1 MRKILVISILLI
13 FGNSFA
19 YGDILQDSKVWKFF
33 GKIANDAKSNFPE
46 LPFLNKELEEGILK
60 FGSATYIGT
69 IKGGKAHG
77 EGVFMFPDGTKYE
90 GKFKRNMFHG
100 EGTFIDPNG
109 NSHEGNW
116 KYNKLKSQIDNN
128 TREVIQLSKALG
140 KSEFFE
146 IRGSGQL
153 TNKWFEAEMTQVNVK
168 KTEISKELDIFD
180 LPSVFSEDYGDE
192 SKIQE
197 ILDNKNAQIISQNEK
212 TSKDI
217 SNMQT
222 VFVLTAKGEQ
232 DMQSEKKAVAVNNDV
247 YQNPHSGTSKGGMSG
262 GGGGG
267 GC

>member
-1 MRKILVISILLI
+1 MKIKIFTFLLFFI
-13 FGNSFA
+13 FYKSFA
-19 YGDILQDSKVWKFF
+19 YSDILQDSKFWKFF
-33 GKIANDAKSNFPE
+33 AKITNDAVTNFPDIPMFKSE
-46 LPFLNKELEEGILK
+46 LQQGILK

-69 IKGGKAHG
+69 IKSGKAHG

-116 KYNKLKSQIDNN
+116 KYNKLRSQIDDN
-128 TREVIQLSKALG
+128 TREVVQLSKALG

-153 TNKWFEAEMTQVNVK
+153 THKWFEAEMTQVNVK
-168 KTEISKELDIFD
+168 KAEMSKELDIFD

-197 ILDNKNAQIISQNEK
+197 ILDKKNAQITSQNEK

-232 DMQSEKKAVAVNNDV
+232 DMQSEKKAVAINNDV

-262 GGGGG
+262 GGGG
-267 GC
+267 C